1 MGPIGCPSR
10 SLNNCDSTLRNTSE
24 ERSHLHLGGS
34 LKLWYDMIYLSTAI
48 GLTPCS
54 SSTVHI
60 YTQTIHRTTK
70 IQTIHRTTQIQ
81 TIHRTTQIQTI
92 YRTTQ
97 IQTIH
102 RTTQIQTIHRTTQ
115 TQTIHRTTQIQTI
128 HRTTQI
134 QTIHRTTKITTSLE
148 ECGPCLIFASFTLA
162 FALQLRKKHGKTS
175 VRIAEEWQYCILH
188 IRLRT
193 KRAVNN
199 IFLI

>member
-92 YRTTQ
+92 
-97 IQTIH
+97 
-102 RTTQIQTIHRTTQ
+102 
-115 TQTIHRTTQIQTI
+115 
-128 HRTTQI
+128 
-134 QTIHRTTKITTSLE
+134 HRTTKITTSLE